1 MQDFQL
7 IFRSRSARNSRT
19 VPRLVIKARH
29 IVTRHAARYL
39 RTHLHIAGRYARKS
53 RYFFGKLY
61 LQDSAN
67 VVDADIAV
75 RQSSRSTAANVQSF
89 VEFLGNNRT
98 VISGKLHA
106 VVQGCH
112 FMISCLVFV
121 NNASNT
127 VRTVDAG
134 LTFFNMNVYTVRA
147 VNTVYTV
154 FTVNTDGT
162 VFSVFTRNGYRFSR
176 HVFAEGYVNNR
187 VGTCLFN
194 GRLNIRAV
202 AFNGHLRTQ
211 GTRLFTAHIGIKA
224 KSLVRNF
231 FHLRVKLALID
242 RIMTVYGVLDVCD
255 PIIRDADISARNSY
269 TVAAYTRIVIQD
281 NTGITVRYGRN
292 IRQILRQGNR
302 NFTVIISRLNIRIFP
317 DNAQG
322 RSQVL
327 VNYSAVISDK
337 VHTLGRQVVRHIRRR
352 IRYGIIYLI
361 RQVVYVYDFASVVTR
376 RIGYIGNMRAA
387 RLIDVRTARHGD
399 GVFIH
404 DAV

>member
-29 IVTRHAARYL
+29 VVTRHAARYL
-39 RTHLHIAGRYARKS
+39 RTCLHIAGRYARKS

-61 LQDSAN
+61 LQDSAD
-67 VVDADIAV
+67 VVDADISV
-75 RQSSRSTAANVQSF
+75 RQGSCSSAADIQLF
-89 VEFLGNNRT
+89 VEFLGNYRA

-112 FMISCLVFV
+112 FVISRLVFV
-121 NNASNT
+121 NDASNT

-224 KSLVRNF
+224 KSLICNF

-269 TVAAYTRIVIQD
+269 TVAAYTRIIV
-281 NTGITVRYGRN
+281 
-292 IRQILRQGNR
+292 
-302 NFTVIISRLNIRIFP
+302 
-317 DNAQG
+317 
-322 RSQVL
+322 
-327 VNYSAVISDK
+327 
-337 VHTLGRQVVRHIRRR
+337 
-352 IRYGIIYLI
+352 
-361 RQVVYVYDFASVVTR
+361 
-376 RIGYIGNMRAA
+376 
-387 RLIDVRTARHGD
+387 
-399 GVFIH
+399 
-404 DAV
+404 

>member
-1 MQDFQL
+1 M
-7 IFRSRSARNSRT
+7 RT
-19 VPRLVIKARH
+19 R
-29 IVTRHAARYL
+29 
-39 RTHLHIAGRYARKS
+39 LHIAGSYARKT
-53 RYFFGKLY
+53 RYFFGELY
-61 LQDSAN
+61 LQDSAD
-67 VVDADIAV
+67 VVDADVSV
-75 RQSSRSTAANVQSF
+75 RQGSRSTAANVQSF
-89 VEFLGNNRT
+89 VEFLGNYCA

-112 FMISCLVFV
+112 FVISCLVFV
-121 NNASNT
+121 NNASNA

-187 VGTCLFN
+187 VDTCLFN

-255 PIIRDADISARNSY
+255 PIIRDTDISARNSY
-269 TVAAYTRIVIQD
+269 TVAAYTRIIV
-281 NTGITVRYGRN
+281 
-292 IRQILRQGNR
+292 
-302 NFTVIISRLNIRIFP
+302 
-317 DNAQG
+317 
-322 RSQVL
+322 
-327 VNYSAVISDK
+327 
-337 VHTLGRQVVRHIRRR
+337 
-352 IRYGIIYLI
+352 
-361 RQVVYVYDFASVVTR
+361 
-376 RIGYIGNMRAA
+376 
-387 RLIDVRTARHGD
+387 
-399 GVFIH
+399 
-404 DAV
+404 

>member
-1 MQDFQL
+1 M
-7 IFRSRSARNSRT
+7 RT
-19 VPRLVIKARH
+19 R
-29 IVTRHAARYL
+29 
-39 RTHLHIAGRYARKS
+39 LHIAGRYTRKS

-61 LQDSAN
+61 LQDSAY

-112 FMISCLVFV
+112 FVISRLVFV

-147 VNTVYTV
+147 VNTVYAV
-154 FTVNTDGT
+154 FTVNADGA
-162 VFSVFTRNGYRFSR
+162 VLAVFTRNSYRFSR
-176 HVFAEGYVNNR
+176 HVFAEGYINNR
-187 VGTCLFN
+187 IGTCLFN

-202 AFNGHLRTQ
+202 TFNGHLRTQ

-224 KSLVRNF
+224 KSLARNF

-281 NTGITVRYGRN
+281 NTGITVRYGCN
-292 IRQILRQGNR
+292 VRQILRQGNR
-302 NFTVIISRLNIRIFP
+302 NFTVIVSRLNIRIFS

-327 VNYSAVISDK
+327 VNRLPVISDE
-337 VHTLGRQVVRHIRRR
+337 VHALGRQVVRNIRRR
-352 IRYGIIYLI
+352 IRYGVIYLI

-376 RIGYIGNMRAA
+376 CIGYVGNMRAA
-387 RLIDVRTARHGD
+387 RLIDVRAACHGD